1 MSAAPSTFEIS
12 LCAPPSEKLEQ
23 LEINRQTQLSFENS
37 LSAPD
42 SSSSTWQTFWSTTTL
57 SQFAPF
63 HAVSQNSK
71 GHFLKVLIL
80 SGNMLFLLCRDLFM
94 SSATNALDYNRVWC
108 LQFASARNFPAK
120 FQQRSQLS
128 TNFGQ
133 NNHYSKSGSMQEI
146 YKKLRPMR
154 SFILVSYL

>member
-23 LEINRQTQLSFENS
+23 SEINRQTQLSFENS
-37 LSAPD
+37 LSAPAC
-42 SSSSTWQTFWSTTTL
+42 SSSTWQTFWSTTTL

-80 SGNMLFLLCRDLFM
+80 SGKPFFPLAKMM
-94 SSATNALDYNRVWC
+94 ATTIAETCLC
-108 LQFASARNFPAK
+108 LQPMPLACASNLLLITI
-120 FQQRSQLS
+120 SQPNSNRGHSS
-128 TNFGQ
+128 TTF
-133 NNHYSKSGSMQEI
+133 
-146 YKKLRPMR
+146 
-154 SFILVSYL
+154 